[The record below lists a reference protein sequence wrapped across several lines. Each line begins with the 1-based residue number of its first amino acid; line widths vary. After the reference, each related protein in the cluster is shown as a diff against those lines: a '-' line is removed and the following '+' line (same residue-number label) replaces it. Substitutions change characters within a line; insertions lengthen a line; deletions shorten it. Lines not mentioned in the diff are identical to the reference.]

1 VQHFFETSPQLKG
14 APRNPELI
22 LSLKCK
28 LSRVLDLTD
37 ASIVKALGT
46 SLEELVAPRFI
57 AEAEKN
63 PELASIRTTWKQLTP
78 TQQLG
83 LACFQSR
90 NISALKAPSAACK
103 AVHREGLCIDMLFD
117 NFVPGEFVQVYD
129 STGRITQ
136 SKKAGD
142 KNILDLRN

>member
-37 ASIVKALGT
+37 PTIARALGT

-57 AEAEKN
+57 
-63 PELASIRTTWKQLTP
+63 PEGKEEPESTSLPATLTA

-90 NISALKAPSAACK
+90 NISALKAPSAACQAAHK
-103 AVHREGLCIDMLFD
+103 EGFCIDMLLD
-117 NFVPGEFVQVYD
+117 NFVPGEVVEIYD
-129 STGRITQ
+129 TTGRITQ

-142 KNILDLRN
+142 KNILDPRN